1 MSPRYDVLVIGGGV
15 VGLTAALAMAQ
26 RQLQVAV
33 IDAGPLFKELDSIDL
48 RVYAINRASQA
59 LFTELGV
66 WEEISASRTAPYQ
79 KMHVWDS
86 GTGAYIDFDSRT
98 IAESRLGTI
107 VEESLIK
114 KALMS
119 KLTKLPNIQLFP
131 QNKIDKVTSLESSIE
146 VANGSSVWSGK
157 LLMICDGANSATRS
171 LLNVPLTTWS
181 YQQSALVAMIKTELS
196 HEHTA
201 YQVFN
206 PDGPLAFLPLE
217 DLHHCSIVWSTSP
230 DRVAHLMA
238 LNPDEF
244 NQELATAFNHRLG
257 KIELLSERH
266 QFPLHM
272 RHVKQY
278 VGSRWLL
285 LGDAAHTIHPLAGL
299 GLNIGLADVKA
310 WMNCLEKNNGN
321 LVSNKVLGTYQRE
334 RKHAVWQSILL
345 MDGFKRLFS
354 SSSTPLSSLRK
365 FGLHF
370 CNEFTPIKRL
380 FIQHAAGN

>member
-1 MSPRYDVLVIGGGV
+1 MSPTYDVLVIGGGV
-15 VGLTAALAMAQ
+15 VGLSAALAMAK
-26 RQLQVAV
+26 RQLHVAV
-33 IDAGPLFKELDSIDL
+33 IDAGPIYKESDSIDL

-59 LFTELGV
+59 LFTELEV
-66 WEEISASRTAPYQ
+66 WEEISANRTAPYQ
-79 KMHVWDS
+79 KMHVWDAS
-86 GTGAYIDFDSRT
+86 TGAHIDFDSRT

-107 VEESLIK
+107 VEESCIK

-119 KLTKLPNIQLFP
+119 KISAISNIKLFP
-131 QNKIDKVTSLESSIE
+131 QHKIDKVMTLDHSIE
-146 VANGSSVWSGK
+146 VANGTTVWAGK
-157 LLMICDGANSATRS
+157 LLMICDGANSTTRN

-181 YQQSALVAMIKTELS
+181 YQQNALIAMVKTELP
-196 HEHTA
+196 HERTA

-206 PDGPLAFLPLE
+206 ADGPLAFLPLE
-217 DLHHCSIVWSTSP
+217 EAHHCSIVWSTTP
-230 DRVAHLMA
+230 ERIAHLMA
-238 LNPDEF
+238 LSSDEF
-244 NQELATAFNHRLG
+244 NQELAIAFNHRLG
-257 KIELLSERH
+257 RVELESERH

-278 VGSRWLL
+278 VGTRWML

-310 WMNCLEKNNGN
+310 WMNCLERNTGA
-321 LVSNKVLGTYQRE
+321 LVSNKVLRAYQRE

-345 MDGFKRLFS
+345 MDAFKRLFS
-354 SSSTPLSSLRK
+354 NTSSPLSNLRK
-365 FGLHF
+365 LGLNF